1 MEDLYFPPQQPQRG
15 SPLLP
20 LWLQQQLQAVPQSD
34 PRNSLNGIAQ
44 PLQAAGEGMGGVLAQ
59 IGQGVYDTVTLPK
72 RVYDGTADP
81 TGDEASSFA
90 LGMAPTAAMSLAV
103 GKAGVDTGKALYS
116 SRNDIANALIPSATA
131 QDPYAAQRQAIDQ
144 LRAERQRMEKSNIGP
159 RAKLESL
166 KAIDAQIQSA
176 NEALI
181 QRQTGDANLQRDNA
195 AKQAEQ
201 DRQEAAAKAAADREK
216 AQAEAPFRER
226 NAPWST
232 AFNSAALAVPA
243 LFGLRAG
250 ARKAG
255 AVRREAD
262 ALDQATANEATARKA
277 FADGTGDA
285 ASYARAGQ
293 DLSGQ
298 YRAYQAAEAAKGG
311 MSGPLAAGGTS
322 AALAGAPEFIDLAMP
337 AGTRAGDNARTQL
350 TSGSFYGQKAA
361 AGLIGAG
368 LYKGGAF
375 MGEKMYAQPTPNTAR
390 ARAMEA
396 EGGPKTAQQLTDME
410 SQAASAGSAAQSA
423 IAAARGSA
431 RRDVYAQQLDD
442 AAHQLELKALKEIDV
457 SPLVSAGQKALEA
470 RQQARLDVPQPVQ
483 RQLQPP
489 APIESPTPAPPSTQ
503 VTTPNGLTIPDSVAG
518 NKTRINKTYGD
529 QTSEQMQKYVQ
540 DRAKSGVSPDAL
552 VRKDVASDLN
562 IPPNRASTALKNL
575 QEIAAA
581 NNLDISDPKVLRAIA
596 KELNASQY
604 KNKSGKGN
612 SLYGLGG
619 GVGAGVGYGAMP
631 EDQ

>member
-285 ASYARAGQ
+285 AAYARAGQ

-396 EGGPKTAQQLTDME
+396 EGRPKTAQQLMDFE
-410 SQAASAGSAAQSA
+410 RAAGETGGQVQSA
-423 IAAARGSA
+423 L
-431 RRDVYAQQLDD
+431 RRQTYAQQLDD

-470 RQQARLDVPQPVQ
+470 RQQARLEVTQPVQ

-489 APIESPTPAPPSTQ
+489 APIESQTPAPPSTQ